1 MKRVLVITYYW
12 PPSGGSGVQRWVK
25 FAKYLPSEGWQ
36 PVIYTPENP
45 ELIAVDKT
53 LGSEIPPEAEIVR
66 TKIVEPYNA
75 YRMLMGKD
83 SSIDIKTFTQDTASG
98 GETGASGGEVNP
110 INAQKKSFK
119 QKISLFIRGNFF
131 IPDPRVMWVGPS
143 VRFLK
148 KYLREHP
155 VDAIV
160 TTGPP
165 QSMHLI
171 GLKLSE
177 ATGIPWVADFRD
189 PWTKMFYFKHLGLCS
204 WAEKKHHELE
214 RRVLDGA
221 TRVVA
226 VSPLVKEDFEKM
238 TGTPVELI
246 TNGFDESDFCE
257 EIVPDG
263 FFNITHTGLFAADG
277 NPETLWKVL
286 ADKCAEDSSFRDALR
301 LRLVGK
307 TDSAITESI
316 RQAGL
321 GDNLVD
327 LGYRDH
333 RTAVREQ
340 KNASLLILPLR
351 KEPEYRAV
359 LPGKLFEYLAS
370 RRPILGIGQTDGAM
384 ARIIGDTGSGVVCD
398 WDQERKIRACID
410 FCWDEFRQGE
420 LDDNSSDISEYT
432 RRGLTHRYASLLDE
446 ITTEKNNHK

>member
-83 SSIDIKTFTQDTASG
+83 SSIDIKTFTQESSSG

-384 ARIIGDTGSGVVCD
+384 ARIIGNTGSGVVYD
-398 WDQERKIRACID
+398 WDQESKIRACID

>member
-83 SSIDIKTFTQDTASG
+83 SSIDIKTFTQEVASG

-316 RQAGL
+316 RQVGL

-384 ARIIGDTGSGVVCD
+384 ARIIGNTGSGVVYD
-398 WDQERKIRACID
+398 WDQESKIRACID